1 MKNALSLSP
10 SHPNPN
16 PNPNPTPHPQAHC
29 KEDFADLL
37 SALDKMRTDGM
48 RRRTQ
53 ATEKSKR
60 RRLSDRPGRKK
71 YDPSVWSLGQ
81 RRNKSAPTL
90 ALPK

>member
-1 MKNALSLSP
+1 
-10 SHPNPN
+10 
-16 PNPNPTPHPQAHC
+16 
-29 KEDFADLL
+29 
-37 SALDKMRTDGM
+37 MRTDGM

-81 RRNKSAPTL
+81 MKSKSQSTL
-90 ALPK
+90 SLAK

>member
-1 MKNALSLSP
+1 
-10 SHPNPN
+10 
-16 PNPNPTPHPQAHC
+16 
-29 KEDFADLL
+29 
-37 SALDKMRTDGM
+37 MRTDGM